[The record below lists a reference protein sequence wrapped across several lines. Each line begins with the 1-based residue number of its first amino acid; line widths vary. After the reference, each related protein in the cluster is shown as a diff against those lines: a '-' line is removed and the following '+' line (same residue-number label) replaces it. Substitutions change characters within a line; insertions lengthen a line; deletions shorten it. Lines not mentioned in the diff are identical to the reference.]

1 MTPVYISDRGV
12 KMIAGFEG
20 TINHV
25 YKDVAGIPTVCTG
38 HVVLPGEDWSTVTR
52 EKCEATLGRDLGR
65 FVRCILRCIT
75 APFSQPMMDAA
86 VSLAFN
92 IGEGGFEVSSV
103 RKFWN
108 QGNYLAAAEAFKLW
122 CNAQVKQKDG
132 SFIKKPVLLGR
143 RNAESDVFLSGIDE
157 ITMGKIAPEP
167 TLEDIVAMA
176 NAKAFN
182 LQSTLRDLPAGI
194 ELEDNDL
201 LDDKGRII
209 VIPPEFEERLA
220 A

>member
-1 MTPVYISDRGV
+1 MNPIYISDRGV

-20 TINHV
+20 TIMHV

-38 HVVLPGEDWSTVTR
+38 HVVLAGEDWSMVTR
-52 EKCEATLGRDLGR
+52 EMCEATLGRDLGR

-75 APFSQPMMDAA
+75 APFTQPMLDAA
-86 VSLAFN
+86 TSLAFN
-92 IGEGGFEVSSV
+92 IGEAGFISSSV

-108 QGNYLAAAEAFKLW
+108 QGNYLAAADAFKLW

-132 SFIKKPVLLGR
+132 MYIKKPVLLGR
-143 RNAESDVFLSGIDE
+143 RNAESDVFRSGINQ
-157 ITMGKIAPEP
+157 ITMGEIEAEP
-167 TLEDIVAMA
+167 PLADIVAMA
-176 NAKAFN
+176 NANAFN

-194 ELEDNDL
+194 ELEDNDFRA
-201 LDDKGRII
+201 DDGRIV
-209 VIPPEFEERLA
+209 VIPPEYEERLA